1 MLPTDPRRQAAI
13 DWLYGRINYEGGL
26 VLPHSPQALR
36 LDRVRQLLIRLGS
49 PDAGRRVVHVAGTKG
64 KGSTSKMMASILT
77 AAGYR
82 TALYTSPHL
91 ERIEE
96 RFEIDGLPCSGEEL
110 VGLVERLRPLVA
122 EMDRRTDVRGP
133 TFFDIAT
140 AMAFLLFADR
150 QCDVIVLEVGLGGR
164 LDSTNVC
171 WPAVSVITSIS
182 LDHTKQLGDTVEQ
195 IAAEKAGIIKPGV
208 PVVSGVT
215 EPGPRGVIARIALQH
230 GCRLLQRGE
239 DFGAVYAPPGAGA
252 PLGTAQYWSHAAGTP
267 VGRPPLPLAL
277 AGRRQAEN
285 AAVALA
291 VIDELTRQ
299 GLLVSE
305 DSIQQGLAAAK
316 LPVRFELFGTR
327 PTAVID
333 CAHNEASA
341 LALAQ
346 TLADYFPRACRD
358 AAAETAVRGP
368 SELTI
373 ALAISR
379 DKDAAAIVRA
389 LAPVAGSF
397 VATRFL
403 ENPRSM
409 TPEQVADVVAR
420 EAPGASVRLA
430 ADPLEAWTTLMGPP
444 RDDDQ
449 AGCNVVCFTGSLF
462 FAAEVRRLA
471 TRRTASV
478 QASPTG
484 A

>member
-1 MLPTDPRRQAAI
+1 MPPADPRRQAAI

-26 VLPHSPQALR
+26 ALPHSPQELR
-36 LDRVRQLLIRLGS
+36 LDRVRQLLNRLGS

-64 KGSTSKMMASILT
+64 KGSTAKMIASVLT

-91 ERIEE
+91 EQIEE
-96 RFEIDGLPCSGEEL
+96 RFEIDGLPCTAEEL
-110 VGLVERLRPLVA
+110 IGLVERVRPVVA

-182 LDHTKQLGDTVEQ
+182 LDHTKQLGDTVEL

-215 EPGPRGVIARIALQH
+215 EPGPRDVIARIAAQH

-239 DFGAVYAPPGAGA
+239 GFDAAYVAPTPGA
-252 PLGTAQYWSHAAGTP
+252 PLGAARYWSR
-267 VGRPPLPLAL
+267 VGGALVERPPLHLAL
-277 AGRRQAEN
+277 AGRKQAEN

-291 VIDELTRQ
+291 VIDELTSQ
-299 GLLVSE
+299 GLMVSE
-305 DSIQQGLAAAK
+305 ESLQQGLATAK
-316 LPVRFELFGTR
+316 LPVRFELFR
-327 PTAVID
+327 PDAASDASSAAASESGPTVVID
-333 CAHNEASA
+333 CAHNQASA

-346 TLADYFPRACRD
+346 TLADYFPDACADRRR
-358 AAAETAVRGP
+358 VG
-368 SELTI
+368 I

-397 VATRFL
+397 IATRFL
-403 ENPRSM
+403 ENPRAL
-409 TPEQVADVVAR
+409 TPDQVAAVVTS
-420 EAPGASVRLA
+420 EAPGAPIAVA
-430 ADPLEAWTTLMGPP
+430 ENPAEAWAVALSRPS
-444 RDDDQ
+444 DDL
-449 AGCNVVCFTGSLF
+449 VCFTGSLF
-462 FAAEVRRLA
+462 FAAEIRRLA
-471 TRRTASV
+471 FTPRAAI
-478 QASPTG
+478 QATPTVP
-484 A
+484 